1 MQELYAPEEVSHGQ
15 DDIGDLA
22 TQQALV
28 LINGIATK
36 VPMIAS
42 TAKISE
48 MTKTAVVG
56 GDKFI
61 STRLLIDARNVI
73 VFSQKAPLGP
83 ACD

>member
-15 DDIGDLA
+15 DDIGE
-22 TQQALV
+22 ALV

>member
-15 DDIGDLA
+15 DDIGE
-22 TQQALV
+22 ALV

-42 TAKISE
+42 TAKIRE

-61 STRLLIDARNVI
+61 CTRLLVDARNVI
-73 VFSQKAPLGP
+73 VFSQKAPLGS